1 MTTLNSVTLNKHHI
15 VDIDLQDE
23 TLTLEHNNLTFYYSI
38 IGLEDVKFFNDS
50 YGVEGSAFI
59 NDNIDEVV
67 SYELIE
73 VLDEDEHVVD
83 IDTVSLDESSINEVL
98 SEKLCELHLKQSHYL
113 DWLFTIKLRRI
124 AMTVI
129 EFIKKY
135 GWEHSKDVSNGWITN
150 YENIVLNELKSYI
163 EAYELVQAYGG
174 TDKSKTFLKSEYRK
188 ISTPYDI

>member
-1 MTTLNSVTLNKHHI
+1 MTTLNSVTLNKQHI
-15 VDIDLQDE
+15 VDIDLSDE

-50 YGVEGSAFI
+50 YGVEGSDFI

-98 SEKLCELHLKQSHYL
+98 SEKLCELHLKQSQYL
-113 DWLFTIKLRRI
+113 D
-124 AMTVI
+124 
-129 EFIKKY
+129 
-135 GWEHSKDVSNGWITN
+135 
-150 YENIVLNELKSYI
+150 
-163 EAYELVQAYGG
+163 
-174 TDKSKTFLKSEYRK
+174 
-188 ISTPYDI
+188 

>member
-1 MTTLNSVTLNKHHI
+1 MTTLNIVTLNKQHV
-15 VDIDLQDE
+15 VDIDLEDE
-23 TLTLEHNNLTFYYSI
+23 TLTLEHNNYTFYYSI

-98 SEKLCELHLKQSHYL
+98 SEQLYELRLKQSQYF
-113 DWLFTIKLRRI
+113 D
-124 AMTVI
+124 
-129 EFIKKY
+129 
-135 GWEHSKDVSNGWITN
+135 
-150 YENIVLNELKSYI
+150 
-163 EAYELVQAYGG
+163 
-174 TDKSKTFLKSEYRK
+174 
-188 ISTPYDI
+188 

>member
-1 MTTLNSVTLNKHHI
+1 MTTLNSVTLNKQHI

-50 YGVEGSAFI
+50 YGVEGSGFI

-98 SEKLCELHLKQSHYL
+98 SEKLCELHLKQSQYL
-113 DWLFTIKLRRI
+113 DWL
-124 AMTVI
+124 
-129 EFIKKY
+129 
-135 GWEHSKDVSNGWITN
+135 
-150 YENIVLNELKSYI
+150 
-163 EAYELVQAYGG
+163 
-174 TDKSKTFLKSEYRK
+174 
-188 ISTPYDI
+188 

>member
-1 MTTLNSVTLNKHHI
+1 MTTLNSVTLNKQQI
-15 VDIDLQDE
+15 VDIDLSDDI
-23 TLTLEHNNLTFYYSI
+23 LTIEHNNLTFYYSI

-98 SEKLCELHLKQSHYL
+98 SEKIYDLHLKQSQYL
-113 DWLFTIKLRRI
+113 D
-124 AMTVI
+124 
-129 EFIKKY
+129 
-135 GWEHSKDVSNGWITN
+135 
-150 YENIVLNELKSYI
+150 
-163 EAYELVQAYGG
+163 
-174 TDKSKTFLKSEYRK
+174 
-188 ISTPYDI
+188 